1 MALNRTND
9 ELNNQN
15 PDSLSMSESDLI
27 TKRLTVN
34 PSNRNKDLILNNEID
49 KEDNEI
55 NKEEKDYEVLSD
67 YKGDDFLSF
76 KIIMIGDVAVG
87 KSSLI
92 NRAIKKTF
100 KSAYSPTLG
109 FDYFSYYI
117 KINNKVLKLQ
127 LWDTGGQEIYQSLVT
142 NFYRNSSF
150 AFMVYAIDNRN
161 SFENID
167 TWLKEIKYKSN
178 PDIKIFLIGNKC
190 DLTEERKVT
199 YEEGKIYCN
208 NYEFDGFYEVSAK
221 TGERTEEILINAAKV
236 LLSEFKNYQT
246 VKSNKNESI
255 LIDGESMKTNRSK
268 NENNNNS
275 KCC

>member
-1 MALNRTND
+1 
-9 ELNNQN
+9 
-15 PDSLSMSESDLI
+15 
-27 TKRLTVN
+27 
-34 PSNRNKDLILNNEID
+34 
-49 KEDNEI
+49 
-55 NKEEKDYEVLSD
+55 
-67 YKGDDFLSF
+67 
-76 KIIMIGDVAVG
+76 MIGDVAVG

-92 NRAIKKTF
+92 NRAIKRSF

-117 KINNKVLKLQ
+117 KIKNKVLKLK

-150 AFMVYAIDNRN
+150 AFMVYAINNRD

-199 YEEGKIYCN
+199 YAEGKTYCN
-208 NYEFDGFYEVSAK
+208 NYKKYHG
-221 TGERTEEILINAAKV
+221 
-236 LLSEFKNYQT
+236 
-246 VKSNKNESI
+246 
-255 LIDGESMKTNRSK
+255 
-268 NENNNNS
+268 
-275 KCC
+275 